1 MVYTL
6 TKLLELLLTNPVIFF
21 PLSPFILNISP
32 VDLDFFV
39 CYLVA
44 FHTQRP
50 LLRAAGNQTLQV
62 DINSF
67 LDAFHESPRLGC
79 TLALAHFFRI

>member
-1 MVYTL
+1 MIYTL
-6 TKLLELLLTNPVIFF
+6 TKFLELLLTNPVIFF
-21 PLSPFILNISP
+21 SFSPFILYIGP
-32 VDLDFFV
+32 MDLDFFI
-39 CYLVA
+39 CYLVV

-50 LLRAAGNQTLQV
+50 LLRAAGNQTLEV

-67 LDAFHESPRLGC
+67 LDALHESPWLGC